1 MAQNGKLKLEL
12 VDVYGKRLQE
22 NVDISLRNLHLS
34 DGPSFKKQDASK
46 LISISN
52 LFTGSQGIYQ
62 LTINPRS
69 YNPVGRFVNI
79 KTSGVTEITIP
90 FAVDISKI
98 PKEGGVTFPSFVPNV
113 PKALRTLLTNSPNV
127 LRFENK
133 TGQTLYDAFDD
144 VQRAGVLNIARKTL
158 ATTFDNGETVLDR
171 VREIRELRGDRFFA
185 FVDKELREEVK
196 HSLNSGLFHS
206 APEIAHHLPAEF
218 VGFEHAGSF
227 KTDDHFGNLQLTFF
241 MKGNDC
247 VADIDIDDAGG
258 LDHIFQVL
266 KNHFTGQ
273 PTHPYNI
280 HEILMQHQHLD
291 AGYRFNLT

>member
-34 DGPSFKKQDASK
+34 HSPSFKKQDASK
-46 LISISN
+46 FISIPN

-69 YNPVGRFVNI
+69 YNPVSHFVNI
-79 KTSGVTEITIP
+79 GSGAPTELTIP
-90 FAVDISKI
+90 FAVDIAKI
-98 PKEGGVTFPSFVPNV
+98 VSVAFPSFLPNV
-113 PKALRTLLTNSPNV
+113 AKELRGLLTNSPNV
-127 LRFENK
+127 LGFENK
-133 TGQTLYDAFDD
+133 TGQTLYDSLDD
-144 VQRAGVLNIARKTL
+144 IRRAGVLNIARKTM
-158 ATTFDNGETVLDR
+158 ATRFDSGESVLSGIK
-171 VREIRELRGDRFFA
+171 EIRELRGDRFFA
-185 FVDKELREEVK
+185 FVNKELREEVK
-196 HSLNSGLFHS
+196 HSINSGLFHS
-206 APEIAHHLPAEF
+206 VDGSLHHLPGEF
-218 VGFEHAGSF
+218 VDFAPAGSF

-241 MKGNDC
+241 MKVNDC